1 LDLRIRLVDVH
12 TTMKMPQ
19 LLQCVMLILLAC
31 MINQSYAQLV
41 RNFPL
46 DSKFGKLKSYSYPQ
60 FKIDKEKEIMIMGVG
75 GQIRDTDNL
84 IIMPGM
90 LNKTGYIRYQV
101 DSMGLVY
108 RIWFLTPE
116 EVALAKEEAKL
127 FKQQNPQKKFSIP
140 FFQ

>member
-1 LDLRIRLVDVH
+1 
-12 TTMKMPQ
+12 MKTPQ
-19 LLQCVMLILLAC
+19 LLQGAILILLMC
-31 MINQSYAQLV
+31 MINQSYAQLA

-46 DSKFGKLKSYSYPQ
+46 NSKFGMLKSHSYPQ

-75 GQIRDTDNL
+75 GQIRDTDNR

-90 LNKTGYIRYQV
+90 LNKTGYIRYQI

-116 EVALAKEEAKL
+116 EVTLAREEARL
-127 FKQQNPQKKFSIP
+127 LEQQNPQKKFSIP

>member
-1 LDLRIRLVDVH
+1 
-12 TTMKMPQ
+12 MGKPQ
-19 LLQCVMLILLAC
+19 LLQGVMLILLSC
-31 MINQSYAQLV
+31 MISQSHAQLV

-46 DSKFGKLKSYSYPQ
+46 DSKFGKLKSYTHPQ
-60 FKIDKEKEIMIMGVG
+60 LKIDKEKGVMMMGVG
-75 GQIRDTDNL
+75 GQIRDTNNL

-90 LNKTGYIRYQV
+90 LDKTGYIRYQV

-116 EVALAKEEAKL
+116 EIQLAREEERLLRK
-127 FKQQNPQKKFSIP
+127 QNPQKKFSIP

>member
-1 LDLRIRLVDVH
+1 MVDAH
-12 TTMKMPQ
+12 TTMKKPQ
-19 LLQCVMLILLAC
+19 LLQGLILLLLIC
-31 MINQSYAQLV
+31 MINQSYAQLA

-46 DSKFGKLKSYSYPQ
+46 DSKFGMLKSYSYPQ
-60 FKIDKEKEIMIMGVG
+60 FKIEKEIMIMGVG
-75 GQIRDTDNL
+75 GQIRDTDNR

-116 EVALAKEEAKL
+116 EITLAREEARL
-127 FKQQNPQKKFSIP
+127 LEQQNPKKFFSIP

>member
-1 LDLRIRLVDVH
+1 
-12 TTMKMPQ
+12 MKTPQ
-19 LLQCVMLILLAC
+19 LPLGVILILLIC

-41 RNFPL
+41 RNFPV
-46 DSKFGKLKSYSYPQ
+46 DSKFGMLKSYSYPQ
-60 FKIDKEKEIMIMGVG
+60 FKIDKEKEIMVMGVG

-84 IIMPGM
+84 LIMPGM
-90 LNKTGYIRYQV
+90 LNKTGYIRYQI

-116 EVALAKEEAKL
+116 EVNLAKEEARL
-127 FKQQNPQKKFSIP
+127 LEQQNPQKKFSIP